1 LEKSNKKEKLKL
13 TDITKSFPGVIALKN
28 VSMVLYENEI
38 LGICGENGSGKS
50 TLIKIIS
57 GIYQADD
64 GEIYH
69 NDKLVCYRSPAE
81 SIRAGISVIQ
91 QELSY
96 LNSLSVAENVY
107 QGRLPSRH
115 GIINWKKLFADT
127 AALMKKYDIDIDPKT
142 IMQDLPLASKQLVE
156 VIKAIS
162 INAGIIIM
170 DEPTSSLGLD
180 DVSRLVSIIRNV
192 AKDGILFMFISHRL
206 EELFEVCDRLIV
218 LRDGENV
225 GEFKKK
231 DFDHNTV
238 VSRMVGRTITQQYNK
253 REISHGDVVLKIQN
267 INSDILKNVSLQV
280 RAGEIVGLY
289 GMAGAGQEAILET
302 VFGLTRKWMG
312 SIFLDEKLIKP
323 TSPFKAIKNGI
334 AYVSAER
341 KRDGVVLCH
350 SVENNILIANL
361 DKIVSNGW
369 INYKRQS
376 TVAKKWVEN
385 LNIRI
390 SGLSMLA
397 NNLSGG
403 NQQKVVLARW
413 LERQPKVLLLNEPT
427 RGIDVGA
434 KREIF
439 ALIQDMCEKGVA
451 VLMITSDMLEMLNM
465 ADRVYTVYNGRITG
479 QFSKEEAT
487 QDKLML
493 ASIDKLDV
501 TEVKV

>member
-1 LEKSNKKEKLKL
+1 MPAAIFAAGNIKGDISLEKSNKKEKLKL

-206 EELFEVCDRLIV
+206 E
-218 LRDGENV
+218 
-225 GEFKKK
+225 
-231 DFDHNTV
+231 
-238 VSRMVGRTITQQYNK
+238 
-253 REISHGDVVLKIQN
+253 
-267 INSDILKNVSLQV
+267 
-280 RAGEIVGLY
+280 
-289 GMAGAGQEAILET
+289 
-302 VFGLTRKWMG
+302 
-312 SIFLDEKLIKP
+312 
-323 TSPFKAIKNGI
+323 
-334 AYVSAER
+334 
-341 KRDGVVLCH
+341 
-350 SVENNILIANL
+350 
-361 DKIVSNGW
+361 
-369 INYKRQS
+369 
-376 TVAKKWVEN
+376 
-385 LNIRI
+385 
-390 SGLSMLA
+390 
-397 NNLSGG
+397 
-403 NQQKVVLARW
+403 
-413 LERQPKVLLLNEPT
+413 
-427 RGIDVGA
+427 
-434 KREIF
+434 
-439 ALIQDMCEKGVA
+439 
-451 VLMITSDMLEMLNM
+451 
-465 ADRVYTVYNGRITG
+465 
-479 QFSKEEAT
+479 
-487 QDKLML
+487 
-493 ASIDKLDV
+493 
-501 TEVKV
+501 